1 MLKPVKVPRCVANLF
16 SIGNSVDI
24 TITENF
30 EYRPDKIPESVNV
43 ASISEEIVDNYISN
57 KSPITLTKGENY
69 TVTDKLFKGYFANA

>member
-1 MLKPVKVPRCVANLF
+1 MLKPVKIPRCVANLF

-30 EYRPDKIPESVNV
+30 ERRPDKIPESVNV
-43 ASISEEIVDNYISN
+43 ASIREEIVDNYISN
-57 KSPITLTKGENY
+57 KSPITLKKGDTY